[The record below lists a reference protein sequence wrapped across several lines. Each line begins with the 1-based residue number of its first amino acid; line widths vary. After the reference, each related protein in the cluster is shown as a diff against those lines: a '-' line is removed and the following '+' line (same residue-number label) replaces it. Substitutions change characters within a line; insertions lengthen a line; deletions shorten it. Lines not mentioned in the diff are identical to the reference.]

1 MVGHHCL
8 VYNYTRFLC
17 CRLQER
23 AYAVGKFLESPL
35 ILQPTKINRRQ
46 LFYCAALCLAGL
58 PNPFGF
64 VVRLRVGL
72 ARGTRGTASL
82 AAATAY

>member
-17 CRLQER
+17 SVGYKKEH
-23 AYAVGKFLESPL
+23 AVGKFLESPL

-46 LFYCAALCLAGL
+46 LFYCAALSLAGL